1 MDVGW
6 YNVSPCYSAF
16 YYMIKLVSD
25 FIVVVLVCV
34 VVIVVVVVV
43 VVVGGVFVL
52 NRTYFL

>member
-1 MDVGW
+1 MLAPVIL
-6 YNVSPCYSAF
+6 SF
-16 YYMIKLVSD
+16 IMIKLVSD

-43 VVVGGVFVL
+43 VVFVL

>member
-1 MDVGW
+1 MLAPVILR
-6 YNVSPCYSAF
+6 F
-16 YYMIKLVSD
+16 TMIKLISD

-43 VVVGGVFVL
+43 VVVFVL

>member
-1 MDVGW
+1 MLAPVILR
-6 YNVSPCYSAF
+6 F
-16 YYMIKLVSD
+16 TMIKLVSD

-43 VVVGGVFVL
+43 VVVVVFVL

>member
-1 MDVGW
+1 MLAPVILR
-6 YNVSPCYSAF
+6 F
-16 YYMIKLVSD
+16 TMIKLVSD

-43 VVVGGVFVL
+43 VVVFVL